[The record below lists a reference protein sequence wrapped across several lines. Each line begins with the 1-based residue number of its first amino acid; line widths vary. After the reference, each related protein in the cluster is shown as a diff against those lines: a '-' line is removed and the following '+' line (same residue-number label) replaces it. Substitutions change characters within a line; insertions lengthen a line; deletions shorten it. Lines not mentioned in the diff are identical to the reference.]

1 MTAVT
6 NAQSGTATLNGIVMD
21 QHGAVVPGAQ
31 VAVISIS
38 QGFQRN
44 VMTSGEGTFVV
55 PLLPPGK
62 YTVKVE
68 HEGFNP
74 AELPNVVLN
83 VADLVKLD
91 ISLKVR
97 DLTNQSVDVVENA
110 SLINESPAVGTIVN

>member
-1 MTAVT
+1 MRTPMPRTSGVRRTLVCPHLSAIRYSLSRVVQNTFCYLPSIACASVLLITQMTAVT

-62 YTVKVE
+62 Y
-68 HEGFNP
+68 
-74 AELPNVVLN
+74 
-83 VADLVKLD
+83 
-91 ISLKVR
+91 
-97 DLTNQSVDVVENA
+97 
-110 SLINESPAVGTIVN
+110 